1 MRIAIIGSGISG
13 LGAAWLLSRAHEV
26 TVYEANDYLGGH
38 TQTHDITLG
47 DSNYRIDS
55 GFIVCNPDHY
65 PHFMRLLSELGVGTR
80 ETTMSFALRNEKTG
94 LEYNATRLNTLFCQR
109 RNLVSPR
116 FWGMVQGILRFYREA
131 PALLQGSDT
140 GPTLGQYLDQNGYS
154 AAFRDDHLVPMASAL
169 WSSPAQQILQFP
181 ARYLVQFMANHCMLQ
196 TSGRPPWRVVEGGSK
211 TYVEAWQKRCKAQ
224 VRIATPLRAVTRS
237 GDAVTL
243 RTDAG
248 SERFDE
254 VVFACHSDQA
264 LALMADASERE
275 RDILGAIRFQENDTV
290 LHTDTRLLPRNRN
303 AWAAWNALVIAGVEN
318 VCTVT
323 YDMNLLQG
331 IDAAETFCVTLNC
344 TDRIDP
350 TRILKRM
357 RYQHPI
363 YSPESVAAQT
373 RRHEISGQN
382 RTWFAGAYW
391 GWGFHE
397 DGMRSAVE
405 VANGLGVQWP

>member
-1 MRIAIIGSGISG
+1 MRIAIVGSGISG
-13 LGAAWLLSRAHEV
+13 LGAAWLLSRTHDV
-26 TVYEANDYLGGH
+26 TVFEANDYLGGH
-38 TQTHDITLG
+38 THTHDIALG
-47 DSNYRIDS
+47 GKSYRVDS

-65 PHFMRLLSELGVGTR
+65 PHFMRLLGELGVSTR

-109 RNLVSPR
+109 RNLLSPR
-116 FWGMVQGILRFYREA
+116 FWGMVRGILRFYREA
-131 PALLQGSDT
+131 PALLQGSDI
-140 GPTLGQYLDQNGYS
+140 GPTLGQYLQQHRYS
-154 AAFRDDHLVPMASAL
+154 AAFRDDHLIPMASAL

-196 TSGRPPWRVVEGGSK
+196 TSGRPPWRVVAGGSK
-211 TYVEAWQKRCKAQ
+211 SYVEAWQKHCKAK
-224 VRIATPLRAVTRS
+224 VRLATPVRAVTRG
-237 GDAVTL
+237 GDAITL
-243 RTDAG
+243 NTDTG
-248 SERFDE
+248 SESFDQI
-254 VVFACHSDQA
+254 VLACHSDQA
-264 LALMADASERE
+264 LALLADANERE
-275 RDILGAIRFQENDTV
+275 RDILGAIRFQDNDTV

-303 AWAAWNALVIAGVEN
+303 TWAAWNALVIDGAEN
-318 VCTVT
+318 ICTVT

-331 IDAAETFCVTLNC
+331 IDAPETFCVTLNC

-350 TRILKRM
+350 ARILKRM

-363 YSPESVAAQT
+363 YSPQSVAAQT
-373 RRHEISGQN
+373 RRHEINGQN

-405 VANGLGVQWP
+405 VANGLGVRWP